1 MNTLNTR
8 RARFSLPMLLLAGAL
23 ALPAGVQADPPAHS
37 NGRNRNHQKQEEKV
51 QVKVKVKETNKE
63 QFNRRQAE
71 LQRQAEMQRQA
82 ELRRN
87 AQLQREAEIRRKAE
101 LQRQA
106 EFQRR
111 NAGRRLQPG
120 ERRVGFLNGTG
131 GRYRY
136 YDRRYDRYYDSRWGR
151 GESIVVDGFL
161 TNEGRTCQA
170 LRDDNGQLFML
181 VGNTYGLRTG
191 DHTRVIGRV
200 VDGGYCDWEGT
211 AFEVTDVTALW
222 GDARHRT
229 TYYHHNYDGDRFGN
243 RNTWIRR
250 HPRAFENRPSR

>member
-1 MNTLNTR
+1 M
-8 RARFSLPMLLLAGAL
+8 
-23 ALPAGVQADPPAHS
+23 
-37 NGRNRNHQKQEEKV
+37 
-51 QVKVKVKETNKE
+51 
-63 QFNRRQAE
+63 
-71 LQRQAEMQRQA
+71 QRQAEMQRRPTA
-82 ELRRN
+82 
-87 AQLQREAEIRRKAE
+87 
-101 LQRQA
+101 
-106 EFQRR
+106 
-111 NAGRRLQPG
+111 RRLQPG
-120 ERRVGFLNGTG
+120 ERRTGFLNGTA

-136 YDRRYDRYYDSRWGR
+136 YDRRNDRYYDSRWGR

-161 TNEGRTCQA
+161 SNEGRTCQA

-229 TYYHHNYDGDRFGN
+229 TYYHHGYDGERFGS
-243 RNTWIRR
+243 RNTWTRR
-250 HPRAFENRPSR
+250 HPRPFQNR